1 MTIVTWIRSKIACM
15 HNTEQRIAMLCQLP
29 LPLVIENMTRKSN
42 VGRKNR
48 RDNNYGRAEAFAV
61 LLLAADCPSC
71 PTLLPAVGISI
82 NGVTP

>member
-1 MTIVTWIRSKIACM
+1 MTIVTWIRFTIACM
-15 HNTEQRIAMLCQLP
+15 YNTEQRIAMLCQLP
-29 LPLVIENMTRKSN
+29 LPLVIENMTQKSN
-42 VGRKNR
+42 LGRKNR

-61 LLLAADCPSC
+61 LLLAADCASC

>member
-1 MTIVTWIRSKIACM
+1 MTWIRFTIACM

-29 LPLVIENMTRKSN
+29 LPLVIENMMRKSN
-42 VGRKNR
+42 VGRKKR

-61 LLLAADCPSC
+61 LLLAADCTSC
-71 PTLLPAVGISI
+71 PTLFPAVGISI